1 MTAISSWKRGDFA
14 PVARVTIKDA
24 RMVTVGNLEGLV
36 DLTDGYTITWQIRRS
51 PNAGSFVTVDMD
63 MSEADSGVLYG
74 SLEDVI
80 TSEMQP
86 GVWVSDIEIED
97 ADGKPFSSR
106 TFEVEVL
113 PDVSRAVAVDP

>member
-1 MTAISSWKRGDFA
+1 
-14 PVARVTIKDA
+14 
-24 RMVTVGNLEGLV
+24 MVSVDNPEGLV